1 MLIIHTLK
9 IFAFILKSPCIFAA
23 HIDIVSVLNHYTN
36 QENIEKAWIGLR
48 AEGAESEVTWVWSN
62 GKILRNGLLS
72 DTQMRHAN
80 SLAANQQKKCM
91 VVKNNYGQ
99 VTNILNINFY
109 A

>member
-1 MLIIHTLK
+1 MLFFLSLIVFFSAL
-9 IFAFILKSPCIFAA
+9 
-23 HIDIVSVLNHYTN
+23 IDIISVLNHYTN

-91 VVKNNYGQ
+91 VVKNNNGQ
-99 VTNILNINFY
+99 VRNILNINFY